1 MFDSAGRVNAG
12 KFTFRFWLNDVTP
25 PVGEA
30 ARLLQRRRSGS
41 RSATA
46 ARASTR
52 ARSSRASTAT
62 ANVDGSYAK
71 GVLSIRTGSLS
82 GGKHTIEV
90 DVSDYQEAK
99 NMEDVL
105 RILPNTRVFKTAFTV
120 R

>member
-1 MFDSAGRVNAG
+1 MNAG

-25 PVGEA
+25 PSVKLLGYSGGVL
-30 ARLLQRRRSGS
+30 RLAISDRGSGVDPGS
-41 RSATA
+41 IIAGIDGN
-46 ARASTR
+46 
-52 ARSSRASTAT
+52 

-105 RILPNTRVFKTAFTV
+105 RILPNTRVFKTSFTV